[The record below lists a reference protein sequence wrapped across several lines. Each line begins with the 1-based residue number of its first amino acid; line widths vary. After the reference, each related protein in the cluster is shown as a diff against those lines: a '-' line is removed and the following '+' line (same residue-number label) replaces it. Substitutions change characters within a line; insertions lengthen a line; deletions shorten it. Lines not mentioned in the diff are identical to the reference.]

1 MFFPCVGQP
10 ASNLLYA
17 HLLWAS
23 SNHTGAV
30 WHYRRALEVQP
41 ELRDAFNTLRALRC
55 YLKYHQAAQSA
66 APVETP
72 TTPLTHNC
80 IQKPASGNGATGGQT
95 ESRVICKTVGSAVL
109 CFSFSLSFLF
119 GFVLSP
125 SLSCMIIISWCR
137 LCALFFS
144 NRSVAVVFKTK
155 QKQTEKGRRAGK
167 KMRTN
172 FRENV
177 KIQSS
182 VPICILQRMK
192 GQLSYV
198 RMWNFFCID
207 PSSSRADLT
216 DRLGITCVV

>member
-1 MFFPCVGQP
+1 MLISCCRLCALFFPNKSIAVVIGSVQNKPKTNMKFVRIELLGIFPNGGKVASYLKSSYYQVALANWSLVLVEIIKNFARAVFFPCVGQP

-41 ELRDAFNTLRALRC
+41 ELQDAFNTLRALRC

-95 ESRVICKTVGSAVL
+95 ESRVICKTVGTSEL
-109 CFSFSLSFLF
+109 FFLFSLSF
-119 GFVLSP
+119 FVVE
-125 SLSCMIIISWCR
+125 SLPF
-137 LCALFFS
+137 LYD
-144 NRSVAVVFKTK
+144 N
-155 QKQTEKGRRAGK
+155 
-167 KMRTN
+167 N
-172 FRENV
+172 
-177 KIQSS
+177 
-182 VPICILQRMK
+182 IL
-192 GQLSYV
+192 V
-198 RMWNFFCID
+198 
-207 PSSSRADLT
+207 
-216 DRLGITCVV
+216 

>member
-1 MFFPCVGQP
+1 MVVASYLKSSYYQVALANWWLVLVEILKNFARAVFFPCVGQP

-41 ELRDAFNTLRALRC
+41 ELQDAFNTLRALRC

-95 ESRVICKTVGSAVL
+95 ESRVICKTVGTAEL
-109 CFSFSLSFLF
+109 FFSFSLSLLLL
-119 GFVLSP
+119 LSP

-144 NRSVAVVFKTK
+144 YWSVAVVFKTK
-155 QKQTEKGRRAGK
+155 QKQTKKERKVGK
-167 KMRTN
+167 EIRTK
-172 FRENV
+172 FRG
-177 KIQSS
+177 
-182 VPICILQRMK
+182 C
-192 GQLSYV
+192 
-198 RMWNFFCID
+198 
-207 PSSSRADLT
+207 
-216 DRLGITCVV
+216 